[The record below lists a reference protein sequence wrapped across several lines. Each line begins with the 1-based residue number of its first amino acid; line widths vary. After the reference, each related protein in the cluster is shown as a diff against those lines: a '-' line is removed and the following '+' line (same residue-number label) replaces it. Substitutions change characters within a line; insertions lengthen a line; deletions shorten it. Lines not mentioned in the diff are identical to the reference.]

1 MSRGGGSG
9 DVTRRTLLG
18 WGMGAIGGSALAA
31 CSALPVA
38 PVSKPTTSP
47 APSAGPTLRPE
58 PTAAAPPVAIDVEP
72 PPPPLQPAPAL
83 ARVPAPY
90 GTIDSLPGEGSL
102 LAWTVDDGLN
112 GEVIRAYAA
121 FAAAT
126 GVRLTLFVTGMYS
139 GWDESAGALAPLIAS
154 GQVQLANHTWSHA
167 DLTTLDDAGVAGEL
181 QRAHDFIGD
190 VFGVDA
196 RPFWRPPFGFH
207 DERVDSI
214 AADLGYTVP
223 TLWYGSLSDSGEI
236 PGPLIVDFARQWF
249 LPQHIVIGHLNCLPV
264 TTVFEELRTL
274 IIERGLTTVTLN
286 DVFSSEY
293 HP

>member
-1 MSRGGGSG
+1 M
-9 DVTRRTLLG
+9 TRRALLG
-18 WGMGAIGGSALAA
+18 WGMGAMSASALAA
-31 CSALPVA
+31 CSVLPVSG
-38 PVSKPTTSP
+38 PMSKPTAGP
-47 APSAGPTLRPE
+47 APSATLRPQ
-58 PTAAAPPVAIDVEP
+58 PTAIAPPTVIEVEP
-72 PPPPLQPAPAL
+72 PPPPVQAVPAL
-83 ARVPAPY
+83 AKVPAPY

-102 LAWTVDDGLN
+102 LAWTADDGID

-126 GVRLTLFVTGMYS
+126 GIRLTLFVTGMYA
-139 GWDESAGALAPLIAS
+139 GWDESVTALAPLVAS
-154 GQVQLANHTWSHA
+154 GQVQLANHTWSHV

-181 QRAHDFIGD
+181 QRAHDFIVD
-190 VFGVDA
+190 LFGVDP

-236 PGPLIVDFARQWF
+236 PGPLILDFAREWF
-249 LPQHIVIGHLNCLPV
+249 LPQHIVIGHLNWMPV
-264 TTVFEELRTL
+264 TTVFEELQTVIL
-274 IIERGLTTVTLN
+274 ERGLTTVTLN